1 MATAYRTNPDYRPDR
16 RESAKP
22 STGTIAGIAVAGAAA
37 GLLLNLARKA
47 AIQAPSALK
56 GKDWDEAL
64 ALEHAAVAKLLD
76 AMIESDDDATARR
89 TTHFLQ
95 VKHALLKHS
104 VQEENVV
111 YPALRDAGLT
121 EGADELNHDHGYVK
135 QYLFELE
142 NMDKAGP
149 AFREKV
155 REFKTL
161 IMKHVDEE
169 ENVLYPKLKA
179 QLSDEQNKKI
189 AMSMNKEGLMVA

>member
-1 MATAYRTNPDYRPDR
+1 MATAYRTAPDYRPDR
-16 RESAKP
+16 RQAAKP
-22 STGTIAGIAVAGAAA
+22 STGAIAGIAVAGAAA

-76 AMIESDDDATARR
+76 AMIESDDDATGRR
-89 TTHFLQ
+89 TTLFVQ

-111 YPALRDAGLT
+111 YPALREAGLT
-121 EGADELNHDHGYVK
+121 DGADDLNHDHGYVK
-135 QYLFELE
+135 QFLYELE
-142 NMDKAGP
+142 NMNKAGP

-155 REFKTL
+155 SEFKTL
-161 IMKHVDEE
+161 IQKHVDEE

-179 QLSDEQNKKI
+179 QLTDEQNKKV
-189 AMSMNKEGLMVA
+189 AMSMNKEGLIVA